1 MRKMKSI
8 AIIPARSGS
17 KALKDKNIKELCGK
31 PLLAYSIEC
40 AKQSGRFDK
49 IFVSTDSTEYAEVA
63 EKYGADASFLRSAE
77 NSSDTANS
85 WDAVREVINKF
96 RDKDQEFDY
105 IMLLQPTSP
114 LRTSEDIE
122 NSFEILKEKSAHAV
136 LSVTEAEHSPL
147 WCNTL
152 GEDLCMDTFRNEKY
166 ANLPRQQLPKFYRL
180 NGAIYLMDRLELD
193 KENMFQDRCY
203 AYIMP
208 QERSIDIDTEIDF
221 KIAEYYLK
229 DGKGRGL

>member
-1 MRKMKSI
+1 MKSI

-31 PLLAYSIEC
+31 PLLAHSIEC

-49 IFVSTDSTEYAEVA
+49 IFVSTDSAEYAKIA
-63 EKYGADASFLRSAE
+63 EKYGADASFLRSVE

-85 WDAVREVINKF
+85 WDAVREVIKKF
-96 RDKDQEFDY
+96 EEKEQKFDY

-114 LRTSEDIE
+114 LRTAGDIR
-122 NSFEILKEKSAHAV
+122 NSFEMLKEKDAHAI

-152 GEDLCMDTFRNEKY
+152 EEDLCMDTFRNEKY
-166 ANLPRQQLPKFYRL
+166 SNLPRQQLPKFYRL

-193 KENMFQDRCY
+193 KKNMFQNRCY

-221 KIAEYYLK
+221 KIAEYYLENK
-229 DGKGRGL
+229 QGE